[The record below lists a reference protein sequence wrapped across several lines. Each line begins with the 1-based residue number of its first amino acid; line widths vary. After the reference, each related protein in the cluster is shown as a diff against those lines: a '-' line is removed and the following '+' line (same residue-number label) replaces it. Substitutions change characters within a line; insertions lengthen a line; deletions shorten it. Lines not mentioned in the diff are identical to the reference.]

1 MPYTIK
7 ESGVLREAVQ
17 NDITDPRLDA
27 FIVEADNDAALTGE
41 ELAELYDEFN
51 FGQCGCAHDC
61 CGHRHG
67 GVSSITQIYP
77 GYYIMLVRSS
87 LNY

>member
-17 NDITDPRLDA
+17 DSITDPRIDA
-27 FIVEADNDAALTGE
+27 FIVDSDDAALTDD
-41 ELAELYDEFN
+41 ELDELYAEFN

-67 GVSSITQIYP
+67 GVSSITQIFP
-77 GYYIMLVRSS
+77 GHYIMLVRSS

>member
-7 ESGVLREAVQ
+7 ESGVLRNAVQ
-17 NDITDPRLDA
+17 NDITDPRIDA
-27 FIVEADNDAALTGE
+27 FIVETDDADLTDD

-51 FGQCGCAHDC
+51 FGQCGCPGDC

-67 GVSSITQIYP
+67 GVSSITQIRP
-77 GYYIMLVRSS
+77 SYYIMLVRSS